1 MWPSNAWATNLVDIG
16 DGIFPDI
23 FVHNRQTGNTIRVSV
38 DSAGFEG
45 GGPSFHPS
53 ISADGR
59 YVTFDSDADL
69 VATDSGDYYDIFVHD
84 RDADEN
90 GTYDEPAPVG
100 ISTIR
105 VSVAAGGNEANGN
118 SYSPAISGDGRCGL
132 RV

>member
-1 MWPSNAWATNLVDIG
+1 MVYFLTSLSTIADRNHHQGECGLGGLSKEAAT
-16 DGIFPDI
+16 
-23 FVHNRQTGNTIRVSV
+23 S
-38 DSAGFEG
+38 S
-45 GGPSFHPS
+45 SPS

-59 YVTFDSDADL
+59 YVTFESDADL

-105 VSVAAGGNEANGN
+105 VSVAAGGNEANGE
-118 SYSPAISGDGRCGL
+118 
-132 RV
+132 